1 MVLNF
6 DQIMV
11 IENFQKMDYC
21 NIFDIMFFG
30 GYM

>member
-1 MVLNF
+1 MVLNS

-11 IENFQKMDYC
+11 IEKILKMDYC
-21 NIFDIMFFG
+21 NIFYIMFFG